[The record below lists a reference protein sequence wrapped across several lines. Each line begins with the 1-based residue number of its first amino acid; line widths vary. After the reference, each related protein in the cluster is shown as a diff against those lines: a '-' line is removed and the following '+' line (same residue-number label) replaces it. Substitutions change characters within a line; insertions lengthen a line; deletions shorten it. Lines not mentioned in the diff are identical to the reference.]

1 MWKVSFLVVWGLICY
16 PLYSQTPTSVLQEL
30 ETHKVLYPKIVL
42 AQSILETGW
51 FKCEKCSLSKN
62 NLFGLWNSRKKE
74 YYSYTTWEESI
85 DGYKNLIQ
93 YRYDSTLYDSYYI
106 FLEKINYAVDPNYIT
121 KLKQIVKTF

>member
-1 MWKVSFLVVWGLICY
+1 MWKGGFLLLWGFIYY
-16 PLYSQTPTSVLQEL
+16 PLYSQTVSTVLEKL
-30 ETHKVLYPKIVL
+30 ETHEVLYPKIVL

-74 YYSYTTWEESI
+74 YYSYESWEESI
-85 DGYKNLIQ
+85 EGYKNLIQ
-93 YRYDSTLYDSYYI
+93 YRYDETLYESYYS

-121 KLKQIVKTF
+121 KLKQIVKTL

>member
-1 MWKVSFLVVWGLICY
+1 MWKGGFLLLWGFICY
-16 PLYSQTPTSVLQEL
+16 PLYSQTVSTVLEKL
-30 ETHKVLYPKIVL
+30 ETHEVLYPKIVL

-74 YYSYTTWEESI
+74 YYSYESWEESI
-85 DGYKNLIQ
+85 EGYKNLIQ
-93 YRYDSTLYDSYYI
+93 YRYDETLYESYYS

-121 KLKQIVKTF
+121 KLKQIVKTL

>member
-1 MWKVSFLVVWGLICY
+1 MWKGGFLLLWGFICY
-16 PLYSQTPTSVLQEL
+16 PLYSQTVSTVLEKL
-30 ETHKVLYPKIVL
+30 ETHEVLYPKIVL

-62 NLFGLWNSRKKE
+62 NLFGLWNSRKKA
-74 YYSYTTWEESI
+74 YYSYESWEESI

-93 YRYDSTLYDSYYI
+93 YRYDKTLYESYYS

-121 KLKQIVKTF
+121 KLKQIVKTL

>member
-1 MWKVSFLVVWGLICY
+1 
-16 PLYSQTPTSVLQEL
+16 LYSQTVSTVLEKL
-30 ETHKVLYPKIVL
+30 ETHEVLYPKIVL

-74 YYSYTTWEESI
+74 YYSYESWEESI
-85 DGYKNLIQ
+85 EGYKNLIQ
-93 YRYDSTLYDSYYI
+93 YRYDETLYESYYS

-121 KLKQIVKTF
+121 KLKQIVKTL

>member
-1 MWKVSFLVVWGLICY
+1 MGKISFIIIGMMTTCS
-16 PLYSQTPTSVLQEL
+16 LYSQTPSTVLKSL
-30 ETHKVLYPKIVL
+30 ETHEVLYPKIVL

-51 FKCEKCSLSKN
+51 FKCKKCSLSKN

-74 YYSYTTWEESI
+74 YYTYTNWEESI
-85 DGYKNLIQ
+85 EGYKNLIQ

-106 FLEKINYAVDPNYIT
+106 FLEKINYAVDPHYIT